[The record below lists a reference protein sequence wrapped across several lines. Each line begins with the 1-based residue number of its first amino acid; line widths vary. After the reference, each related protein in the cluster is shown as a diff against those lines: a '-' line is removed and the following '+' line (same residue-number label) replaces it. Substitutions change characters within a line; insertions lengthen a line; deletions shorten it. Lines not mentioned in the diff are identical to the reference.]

1 MAKHEMEVPLDGAST
16 GAQGTQLADRSAN
29 EHDSH
34 ESTVG
39 RIRMRAYELYLE
51 RGTNPDNPLED
62 WLQAEGEFRRSPD
75 KETDNRELAAPQGGL
90 PGGGPPHARL

>member
-1 MAKHEMEVPLDGAST
+1 MAKHEMEVPLDGALS

-29 EHDSH
+29 EQDGHDS
-34 ESTVG
+34 TAD

-51 RGTNPDNPLED
+51 RGTDPDDALED
-62 WLQAEGEFRRSPD
+62 WLQAEREFRRAPD
-75 KETDNRELAAPQGGL
+75 EETDTLELAAPQRGL